1 MRKNLK
7 SELMFFAFC
16 VLFCSAVFADV
27 KMPSIFASKMVLQ
40 RDMKIPVWGEAAPSE
55 KITIDFA
62 DKKWTVIADEKGAWS
77 VKLDP
82 MSAGGPYKMTV
93 KGKNT
98 LVFEDILIGDVWI
111 CSGQSNMG
119 FTLKRAKNAEEEI
132 KNSDLPNVRL
142 MTVSCTG
149 DTAPQKDVRVNSW
162 ALCGP
167 KTSPNFTAVGY
178 FFGKNLYQDLKI
190 PIGLINVSW
199 GGATCEAFVN
209 PKLLAEVPEL
219 APLIEPA
226 RLQSIKKTQY
236 KAGYLYNGMIC
247 PIKGYAIR
255 GAIWY
260 QGESNASRAF
270 QHDLLFPIMVQNW
283 REEWG
288 QGDFPFYFVQLANY
302 QKVSDQPAESSWAE
316 IRESQDRALSSVRNS
331 GQAVI
336 IDIGEAN
343 DIHPTNKQDVGF
355 RLAAIA
361 LAKEY
366 GKKVVYSGP
375 RIRSMKIVDNKAI
388 LSFDH
393 VEGGLMIKGDGPL
406 KGFAVAGA
414 DRKFVWADAKIEGD
428 TVVVSAKSVAA
439 PVAVRYAWG
448 SNPICNLFNK
458 DGFPAAPFRT
468 DHWPTITHK
477 NR

>member
-1 MRKNLK
+1 MRKKFKFEIAALAF
-7 SELMFFAFC
+7 LTLLCTTAFAE
-16 VLFCSAVFADV
+16 VKLPSVFA
-27 KMPSIFASKMVLQ
+27 SQMVLQ
-40 RDMKIPVWGEAAPSE
+40 RDIKIPVWGTAAPSE

-62 DKKWTVIADEKGAWS
+62 DKKWTIITDEKGNWS

-82 MSAGGPYKMTV
+82 LSAGGPYKMVV
-93 KGKNT
+93 KGENT
-98 LVFEDILIGDVWI
+98 IILDDILIGDVWI

-119 FTLKRAKNAEEEI
+119 FGLEGARNAKDEI
-132 KNSDLPNVRL
+132 KNSDFPQIRL

-149 DTAPQKDVRVNSW
+149 NTTPQKDVRVSPW
-162 ALCGP
+162 APCSP
-167 KTSPNFTAVGY
+167 KSSPKFSAAGY

-226 RLQSIKKTQY
+226 RLQSIKKIQY
-236 KAGYLYNGMIC
+236 KASYLYNGMIH
-247 PIKGYAIR
+247 PIMGYGIR
-255 GAIWY
+255 GVIWY
-260 QGESNASRAF
+260 QGESNANRAF

-302 QKVSDQPAESSWAE
+302 QKITEKPSDSVWAE
-316 IRESQDRALSSVRNS
+316 FRESQDRALSSIRNS

-336 IDIGEAN
+336 IDIGEAM
-343 DIHPTNKQDVGF
+343 DIHPKNKQDVGA

-375 RIRSMKIVDNKAI
+375 RFRSMKIVDNKAI

-393 VEGGLMIKGDGPL
+393 VESGLMIKGDGPL
-406 KGFAVAGA
+406 KGFAVAGS

-428 TVVVSAKSVAA
+428 TVIVSAKSIPN

-448 SNPICNLFNK
+448 NNPICNLFNK
-458 DGFPAAPFRT
+458 EGFPAAPFRT
-468 DHWPTITHK
+468 DCWPTITHK